1 MQYVLYR
8 RYRISP
14 SLFTTSQWSK
24 CKDRRDGEEK
34 VAWGFFFIAL
44 NITDLKLYFFLGE
57 TMKHEKEREGEITD
71 TADTSKCSKET
82 RQGTQHGTDR

>member
-1 MQYVLYR
+1 MFYIGDIELVHLYLPLHDEANA
-8 RYRISP
+8 RITGTVKKR
-14 SLFTTSQWSK
+14 LH
-24 CKDRRDGEEK
+24 E
-34 VAWGFFFIAL
+34 GFFFIAL